1 MAKSRVRTS
10 LQLSSEMRG
19 GGICPLPLPTNI
31 FTKERR
37 ALWVYIWSFPSCQV
51 NLSKGIS
58 ESAAFALAELRS
70 CFAGS
75 SCVVA
80 LPFGTGLTHRR

>member
-10 LQLSSEMRG
+10 LQLSSEMG
-19 GGICPLPLPTNI
+19 GRICPLPLPTNI